1 MNATF
6 EIEVK
11 AKVYGQFLDTEEVK
25 EKFSPRVSRR
35 NMALLGSLILG
46 VFIIRNIINVF
57 VLFNS
62 LCVVIIIVVTTDNL
76 LETNRFRVTR
86 NQSLSVTAS

>member
-1 MNATF
+1 M
-6 EIEVK
+6 
-11 AKVYGQFLDTEEVK
+11 
-25 EKFSPRVSRR
+25 
-35 NMALLGSLILG
+35 
-46 VFIIRNIINVF
+46 F

-62 LCVVIIIVVTTDNL
+62 LFVVIIIVVTTDNL